1 MCVQTCSLC
10 VTRAVLMDVTE
21 TTCTGS
27 QVGKVSK
34 LPRLSRRLGVNG
46 NRRPLFPRVF
56 SGIGFLD
63 IPLLLVKNWLKLT
76 TLLNH

>member
-10 VTRAVLMDVTE
+10 VACAVLVDVTE
-21 TTCTGS
+21 TTCTGG

-56 SGIGFLD
+56 SGIGFLG
-63 IPLLLVKNWLKLT
+63 IPLLLVRNWLKLT
-76 TLLNH
+76 ALCNH